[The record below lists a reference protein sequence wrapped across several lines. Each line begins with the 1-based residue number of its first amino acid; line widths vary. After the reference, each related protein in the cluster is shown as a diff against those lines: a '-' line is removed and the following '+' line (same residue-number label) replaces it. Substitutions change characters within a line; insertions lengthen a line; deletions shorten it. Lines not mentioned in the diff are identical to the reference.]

1 MSSLLNSLDMSL
13 DDLIQKKKTTASS
26 GNKGGRGGKESSGG
40 AGPVRRGRANAGR
53 GRSNGTPYGRK
64 SDDDVDMDD
73 NSNHKNSN
81 NNKSGRKASILSRLG
96 GKAQGQDETGFK
108 IFVSNLKFD
117 VLEDD
122 IKELFSTVGKVAKYE
137 ILYDRAGRS
146 KGQARVWFT
155 SIQSAQAAINKYDGC
170 TLDNQPMKI
179 TMDEGNARQGNNNSA
194 NKGDNG
200 KNVRSGLFGTALKG
214 ATGKDVDFKV
224 TFNGNGNGNR
234 GGNGGRRNGGGGARR
249 GRGGR
254 GEEKSAAD
262 LDDDMDTYMN
272 KN

>member
-13 DDLIQKKKTTASS
+13 DDLIQKKKTTASGS
-26 GNKGGRGGKESSGG
+26 KGGRGGKESSGG

-53 GRSNGTPYGRK
+53 GRSSGTPYGRK
-64 SDDDVDMDD
+64 NDDDVDMDD
-73 NSNHKNSN
+73 NSNKNNNSN
-81 NNKSGRKASILSRLG
+81 SNKSSGRKASILSRLG
-96 GKAQGQDETGFK
+96 GKTQGQDETVFK
-108 IFVSNLKFD
+108 IFVTNLKFD

-179 TMDEGNARQGNNNSA
+179 TMDEGSARQGGNNTSS
-194 NKGDNG
+194 NKGDNS

-214 ATGKDVDFKV
+214 AAGKDVDFKV
-224 TFNGNGNGNR
+224 TFNGNGNR
-234 GGNGGRRNGGGGARR
+234 GGSGGRRNGGGARR